1 MIVLVDDVVGGI
13 AVALAPERAGLVVR
27 ERLLLVEDERELA
40 EMLAR
45 LLEAEGFAVEVAADG
60 QAALHLGL
68 TRSYDLLLVDRGL
81 PGIEGLDLLARLRA
95 RGVVTPVLVLTARG
109 SVADRVS
116 GLDAGADDYLT
127 KPFAVEEL
135 LARLRALRRRH
146 QDAAQVVRLGERVL
160 DLGTRTVAGGP
171 GPPADPVE
179 LTEREVQLLALLAR
193 WPNRIFGR
201 AELLDLVFDGADDGG
216 VVDTYVH
223 YLRRKLGRGVIR
235 TVHGAGYRIGPM
247 GSA

>member
-1 MIVLVDDVVGGI
+1 M
-13 AVALAPERAGLVVR
+13 ALAPEQAGLVVR

-45 LLEAEGFAVEVAADG
+45 LLEAEGFAVEAAADG

-146 QDAAQVVRLGERVL
+146 QDTAQAVRLGERVL
-160 DLGTRTVAGGP
+160 DLGTRTVAGGS
-171 GPPADPVE
+171 GPPVDPVE
-179 LTEREVQLLALLAR
+179 LTEREVQFLALLAR
-193 WPNRIFGR
+193 WPNRVFGR

-235 TVHGAGYRIGPM
+235 TVHGAGYRMGPM